1 VAVETIEE
9 TIESRRDQILYAA
22 SKLFAS
28 KGYQATS
35 VGDIAD
41 ALALTGPALYRHFPS
56 KQAVLD
62 AVCLAA
68 MQSILEDARKII
80 RARRSPAEAF
90 EELIRLRVSFAF
102 GRHQAAFI
110 IARNDRDHLSAGPR
124 RELDRMSEL
133 YRAEWMRVLGNVR
146 PDADTVELQAAFM
159 SAHVLIGYAQVDE
172 TTNSEPHPEN
182 HLFRMARAV
191 MMA

>member
-1 VAVETIEE
+1 VAVGTLEE
-9 TIESRRDQILYAA
+9 TSESRHDQILFAA

-62 AVCLAA
+62 AVCVTG
-68 MQSILEDARKII
+68 MQSLLDDARNII
-80 RARRSPAEAF
+80 RTRKSPTETF
-90 EELIRLRVSFAF
+90 DELIRLRVSFAF
-102 GRHQAAFI
+102 GVHGPSFMI
-110 IARNDRDHLSAGPR
+110 TRNDRDHMSPGPR
-124 RELDRMSEL
+124 REMERMSEL

-146 PDADTVELQAAFM
+146 PDADTIELQVAYI
-159 SAHVLIGYAQVDE
+159 SAHVLIGYARVDTE
-172 TTNSEPHPEN
+172 ASAEHDLPD